1 MDKFKILAK
10 TTFGFEDLLSE
21 ELKSFGATNIEKLT
35 RAVTCDGDLEI
46 LYKANLWSRV
56 SLRILKPVKTFPA
69 GSEKELYDEVKK
81 IDWSEY
87 LTVDETLAVDGVVSN
102 SVLNHSLYVALKT
115 KDAVVDQ
122 FREKFGK
129 RPSVDTKH
137 PKVRINVHIS
147 KDVANISLDSSGDSL
162 HKRGYRSQT
171 GEAPINETLA
181 AGMVLTSGWD
191 RKTPLIDFMC
201 GSGTI
206 LIEAALMAK
215 NIAPGIFRNEFG
227 FERWNDFDSEL
238 WERIRDEAKSGELTK
253 IDFPLTGIEKSAQTL
268 KVAKENVGNA
278 RMADTIDLH
287 AMTFED
293 YNPDVTNG
301 TVIINPPYGGRITDD
316 DLFSLYKAIGDQ
328 LKKKYKGF
336 TAWVLTANREAAK
349 NIGLKPSR
357 KIELYN
363 GSLECR
369 FLKFDLYEGSK
380 KGKYMVKKDE
390 EVR

>member
-1 MDKFKILAK
+1 MNQFKLLAK
-10 TTFGFEDLLSE
+10 TTFGFEDLLAD
-21 ELKSFGATNIEKLT
+21 ELKSFGATNIEKVT
-35 RAVTCDGDLEI
+35 RAVTFDGDLEI
-46 LYKANLWSRV
+46 MYKANLWSRV

-69 GSEKELYDEVKK
+69 GSEQELYDEVKK

-87 LTVDETLAVDGVVSN
+87 LTVDETLAIDGVVSN

-115 KDAVVDQ
+115 KDAIVDQ

-129 RPSVDTKH
+129 RPSVDTAH

-181 AGMVLTSGWD
+181 AGMVLLSGWD
-191 RKTPLIDFMC
+191 RKSPLIDFMC

-227 FERWNDFDSEL
+227 FERWNDFDNEL
-238 WERIRDEAKSGELTK
+238 WEKIRDEAKAGELK
-253 IDFPLTGIEKSAQTL
+253 QIDFPITGIEKSAQTL
-268 KVAKENVGNA
+268 KIAKENANNA
-278 RMADTIDLH
+278 RMADSIRFH
-287 AMTFED
+287 AMPFEE
-293 YNPDVTNG
+293 YTPDVDHG
-301 TVIINPPYGGRITDD
+301 TVIINPPYGGRITDT
-316 DLFSLYKAIGDQ
+316 DLFELYKTIGDR

-336 TAWVLTANREAAK
+336 TAWLLTANKEAAK

-369 FLKFDLYEGSK
+369 FLKFELYEGSK
-380 KGKYMVKKDE
+380 KGKYLVKKE
-390 EVR
+390 EE